1 MIPDVARLGRFGQ
14 LTVHLAGIQ
23 IELHAIFVA
32 WLLVLGLAAQ
42 RTGVSLAIWV
52 VVAGVAVFVHELG
65 HAAAYRAFG
74 VTPRIVLSAVF
85 GLTYGA
91 ELPLA
96 RSIVVSLAGSATG
109 IVIGVAGLALQAA
122 LPAADGAVAVALADV
137 VFVGLGWAVINLL
150 PVLPLDGGQATR
162 AAIRA
167 TGWRHAEAASL
178 LVSLATALAVG
189 VAAAAMGYWFLALF
203 IAWFGLASFDGLRE
217 LRESPLRARLNLH
230 GRQLMSGDSAAA
242 IDGLSE
248 IEGTAKSRSVAT
260 DALTGL
266 SFALLA
272 EGRWEEAEGAFM
284 RHPQPAAQP
293 LLWGALQLHRGRLD
307 PQFGALLADRNDAVA
322 LMGTLR
328 AVVDTSR
335 FDDVL
340 QQVDE
345 LGREPSDVALRAMLV
360 GLSLDG
366 LHERAVRVGVLLHAR
381 QPRWNEVSFFVAS
394 SLGALGR
401 TDEALL
407 WLERAAVQGAGYA
420 AYIERDPNLEAARAL
435 PAYAPIRARIASN
448 AKHDPPDTG
457 ELLGDESTDAG

>member
-167 TGWRHAEAASL
+167 TGP
-178 LVSLATALAVG
+178 G
-189 VAAAAMGYWFLALF
+189 
-203 IAWFGLASFDGLRE
+203 
-217 LRESPLRARLNLH
+217 
-230 GRQLMSGDSAAA
+230 
-242 IDGLSE
+242 
-248 IEGTAKSRSVAT
+248 
-260 DALTGL
+260 
-266 SFALLA
+266 
-272 EGRWEEAEGAFM
+272 
-284 RHPQPAAQP
+284 
-293 LLWGALQLHRGRLD
+293 GRLTKED
-307 PQFGALLADRNDAVA
+307 
-322 LMGTLR
+322 
-328 AVVDTSR
+328 VVN
-335 FDDVL
+335 
-340 QQVDE
+340 
-345 LGREPSDVALRAMLV
+345 
-360 GLSLDG
+360 
-366 LHERAVRVGVLLHAR
+366 H
-381 QPRWNEVSFFVAS
+381 
-394 SLGALGR
+394 
-401 TDEALL
+401 
-407 WLERAAVQGAGYA
+407 
-420 AYIERDPNLEAARAL
+420 LEAAKRGGGASSAGRPEQL
-435 PAYAPIRARIASN
+435 QPMPQEREKPQAKTGAVPAI
-448 AKHDPPDTG
+448 
-457 ELLGDESTDAG
+457 